1 MLGHADFERFNLFR
15 KPEWRFDRVKS
26 LLENH
31 PAPKRCSARD
41 DNHVKVARNFL
52 LRWKNKEDD
61 SSRRQLFYENPGLYY
76 AIDLYERS
84 TEDATYPFIIQAR
97 LLAGMTSEEIA
108 EVMPTTFETIDW
120 YERLFFNVSDRLD
133 KRDWITKMIL
143 VPSIMRS
150 LFVNNRNTGHAD
162 SHNEHLVDRSISICD
177 PFYDGTLK
185 LFAYFGGRH
194 VLEPFLASCE
204 IDKKLKSPDKLNEW
218 LDEYWTGT
226 IRRRSAQAATKFDLN
241 RYNVAEIFGLHSQL
255 LALDRSATSLRK
267 NDSDLTSAVSS
278 MIGGI
283 DWLIGDKGKK
293 ALAQTKLG
301 RYDEEA
307 AELRADEVLKI
318 TAGFDDED
326 IQREIQSTAL
336 PPPRPT
342 KDDQTKAL
350 ADHTS
355 K

>member
-15 KPEWRFDRVKS
+15 KPEWRFDRVLS
-26 LLENH
+26 LLEGQ
-31 PAPKRCSARD
+31 PTPKRCTSRD
-41 DNHVKVARNFL
+41 DSYVKTARNFL

-61 SSRRQLFYENPGLYY
+61 GSRRQLFYENPGLYY
-76 AIDLYERS
+76 AFDLYERS
-84 TEDATYPFIIQAR
+84 TEDPTYPFIIQAR
-97 LLAGMTSEEIA
+97 LLAGMISEEIA
-108 EVMPTTFETIDW
+108 EVMPTTSETIDW

-133 KRDWITKMIL
+133 KRDWISKMIL
-143 VPSIMRS
+143 VPAVMRS
-150 LFVNNRNTGHAD
+150 LFSTTRNPHHSDSNRDQGMERT
-162 SHNEHLVDRSISICD
+162 ISICD

-194 VLEPFLASCE
+194 VLEPFLASCD
-204 IDKKLKSPDKLNEW
+204 INKKLASPDKLNDW

-255 LALDRSATSLRK
+255 LALDRSSTSLRK
-267 NDSDLTSAVSS
+267 TDSDLTTAVSS

-283 DWLIGDKGKK
+283 DWLIGDNGKK
-293 ALAQTKLG
+293 TLAHTKLG

-307 AELRADEVLKI
+307 AELRADEVLKV
-318 TAGFDDED
+318 TSGFDDTQIRED
-326 IQREIQSTAL
+326 IVGATL
-336 PPPRPT
+336 PSPRP
-342 KDDQTKAL
+342 KVADSTKAL
-350 ADHTS
+350 ADNT